1 MAKKKKAAINKPR
14 NFVHL
19 HGLTFNHGEA
29 HRDKR
34 KEARKGERKHKA
46 AWNNDHSGFFN
57 AYHLPTTHLYQSF
70 LL

>member
-1 MAKKKKAAINKPR
+1 MMMAHKKKAVSNKPR

-34 KEARKGERKHKA
+34 KESRRGIRKHKA
-46 AWNNDHSGFFN
+46 AWSKDQSGFFN
-57 AYHLPTTHLYQSF
+57 ASISATTI
-70 LL
+70 